1 MRVVDF
7 LVVGGGIAGLR
18 AAVGLA
24 EAGSVLV
31 VTKESLAESNTAYA
45 QGGIAVAMG
54 GEEDVALHLA
64 DTLAAG
70 DGLVNAEVAAVLVE
84 EGPRRVGELLRWGTG
99 FDRHPAGDGAEGG
112 AARAGELMR
121 TMEGAHSLPRIL
133 HANGDATG
141 REIVASLLRH
151 LRGLKNV
158 ELMEWAT
165 TVDLIVRADDNGVGR
180 VLGATLLDAAGGLIE
195 VRARAVLLASG
206 GAGQVYSETT
216 NPAVTTGD
224 GIAMAYRA
232 GAELMDMEFYQFHP
246 TAFAMDGAPRF
257 LMSEALRG
265 EGAWLVNES
274 GERFMARYH
283 AGMELAPRD
292 VVARAI
298 GREAMEGAVYL
309 DMREAGKGLDIKA
322 RFPEVSAFLS
332 GYGLELER
340 DRIPVRPAAHYMMGG
355 VRTDVHGRTSLA
367 GLYAAGEAACTGV
380 HGANRLASNS
390 LLEGLVFG
398 ARAAQAMVE
407 EQETGNREQGTGNKA
422 EGGAIEAVNVEA
434 WIAELRRL
442 MWREAGLLRDE
453 VGLRRAKAGL
463 TALRAKGPGLLGLT
477 PRAQARLSA
486 MLATS
491 ILNPGLLRL
500 TRRTLE
506 ARNLLGVAEAMV
518 QAALGRQE
526 SRGAHY
532 RVDFPERDAV
542 ARHSVVRRGEL
553 RFIA

>member
-1 MRVVDF
+1 
-7 LVVGGGIAGLR
+7 LR

-64 DTLAAG
+64 DTIAAG
-70 DGLVNAEVAAVLVE
+70 DGLVNVEAAAVLVE
-84 EGPRRVGELLRWGTG
+84 EGPRRVAELLRWGTE
-99 FDRHPAGDGAEGG
+99 FDRHPAGEG
-112 AARAGELMR
+112 AAGAGELMR

-158 ELMEWAT
+158 GLMEWAT
-165 TVDLIVRADDNGVGR
+165 TVDLIVRSDEDGARR
-180 VLGATLLDAAGGLIE
+180 VVGATLLNAAGGLIE
-195 VRARAVLLASG
+195 VRARAVLLVSG

-274 GERFMARYH
+274 GERFMERYH

-309 DMREAGKGLDIKA
+309 DMREAGKGLDTKA
-322 RFPEVSAFLS
+322 RFPEVSAFLA
-332 GYGLELER
+332 GYGLELGR

-407 EQETGNREQGTGNKA
+407 EQGAGSWEQETGNKA

-453 VGLRRAKAGL
+453 AGLRRAKAGL
-463 TALRAKGPGLLGLT
+463 AALRARGPGLLGLT

-506 ARNLLGVAEAMV
+506 ARNLLAVSEAMV
-518 QAALGRQE
+518 QAALGREE

-532 RVDFPERDAV
+532 RVDFPERDEV